1 MRAPPISPLDIRIY
15 PPGGGAGVGIRPRGG
30 AGVGIRSRAGAG
42 AGISPRGGA
51 GVGIRP
57 EGGAGSGTR
66 PRRGAGVGTRDPTV
80 LLETRNINLI
90 EVDKNITTWL
100 ESDKDHDL
108 EAKAKTIT
116 SLPKGSAIEKEKRF
130 HGAVRDELLKGPFGV
145 GDAPDP
151 AKWMECRAP
160 RPVTKP

>member
-1 MRAPPISPLDIRIY
+1 M
-15 PPGGGAGVGIRPRGG
+15 GTRPRGG
-30 AGVGIRSRAGAG
+30 AGVR
-42 AGISPRGGA
+42 
-51 GVGIRP
+51 
-57 EGGAGSGTR
+57 TR

-90 EVDKNITTWL
+90 ELDKNITTWL
-100 ESDKDHDL
+100 ESNKDHDL

-160 RPVTKP
+160 RPVTKPQPDGSVPDEL